1 MASASGS
8 GVHEDAR
15 KCETPNSSENE
26 KLGVDCPPV
35 AGNGRQCPLMYEEAP
50 PGFEPGM
57 VDLQSTALATWLRRR
72 CLAIDGLDGFSPLD
86 PQSTMAG
93 SVIGTPQMIC

>member
-1 MASASGS
+1 M
-8 GVHEDAR
+8 
-15 KCETPNSSENE
+15 NE
-26 KLGVDCPPV
+26 KLGADCPPV

-72 CLAIDGLDGFSPLD
+72 CLAIAEIDRFDALD
-86 PQSTMAG
+86 PLSTMAG
-93 SVIGTPQMIC
+93 SDIGTP

>member
-1 MASASGS
+1 MSAGGS
-8 GVHEDAR
+8 GVLESPR
-15 KCETPNSSENE
+15 KSETPNSSENQ
-26 KLGVDCPPV
+26 KLGVECPPV
-35 AGNGRQCPLMYEEAP
+35 AKNGRQCPLIKFKAP

-72 CLAIDGLDGFSPLD
+72 CLAIAEIDRFDALD